1 MIKRSSIMIGFSI
14 EFKPWYITVRGPR
27 GRIYLAT
34 GWCKELPVFTLKS
47 TYLKSEY
54 STFISNAT
62 NYMSEHYDELEEE
75 RQYGIYK

>member
-1 MIKRSSIMIGFSI
+1 MIKHSSIMIGFSI

-34 GWCKELPVFTLKS
+34 GWCKELPVFTPKS